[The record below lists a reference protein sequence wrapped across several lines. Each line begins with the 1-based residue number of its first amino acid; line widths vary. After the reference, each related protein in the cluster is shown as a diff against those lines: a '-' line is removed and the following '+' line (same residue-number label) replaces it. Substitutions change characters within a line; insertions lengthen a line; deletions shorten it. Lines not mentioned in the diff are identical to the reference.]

1 MKKNVSRSMRSLGNL
16 MRGKDVGTS
25 EREYQEKKHK
35 KQMGKLMKQ
44 KEAMKLGLN
53 PKKITTPNTPE
64 AEAIYDLYK
73 EERAAKE
80 KKLNEEADAIVSVIN
95 DELGLKKSDAL
106 NLPSVPTHVP
116 KKKGGAKK
124 SKRVHS
130 KGVSSK
136 KSSRKTKKQRR

>member
-1 MKKNVSRSMRSLGNL
+1 
-16 MRGKDVGTS
+16 
-25 EREYQEKKHK
+25 
-35 KQMGKLMKQ
+35 MKQ

-80 KKLNEEADAIVSVIN
+80 KKLNEEADAIVSAIN
-95 DELGLKKSDAL
+95 DELGLKKSAAL

-130 KGVSSK
+130 KRVHSKRVSSK
-136 KSSRKTKKQRR
+136 KGSRKTKKQRR